1 MNKTVNLRAHV
12 TFLKKYIL
20 ACHTEAGA
28 WQNKLTEEETPSAEP
43 NPFSDA
49 WEKNPLNRDQTTGR
63 L

>member
-1 MNKTVNLRAHV
+1 MNKTVNFKSSCYF
-12 TFLKKYIL
+12 FLKYIL

-49 WEKNPLNRDQTTGR
+49 
-63 L
+63 